1 MDISFPIPE
10 GMVPPEGSEE
20 GATFDA
26 LATVKLGKDT
36 LTLIAIDGL
45 PVSEGEE
52 APEAEAA
59 DDAGFDAT
67 VMSGLKGTAG
77 MEE

>member
-26 LATVKLGKDT
+26 LATVKLGKDS
-36 LTLIAIDGL
+36 LTLVAIDGL
-45 PVSEGEE
+45 PVSGSET
-52 APEAEAA
+52 PEVEVA
-59 DDAGFDAT
+59 DDAGFDSA
-67 VMSGLKGTAG
+67 VMAGLEETAG